1 MNGLTQS
8 VSVHRR
14 ACLLAFGAL
23 IAAALML
30 SLAAFS
36 TSA

>member
-8 VSVHRR
+8 VTVHRR
-14 ACLLAFGAL
+14 ARLLAFGAL

-30 SLAAFS
+30 SL
-36 TSA
+36 